1 MKKGKV
7 IFVLWMSLMLLMSGC
22 SGDKTDT
29 NDENNESSKRDK
41 TGSEAD
47 NGIFGQVTEVGD
59 DYIIIV
65 QTERPGRSEGQK
77 SGESSEDTS
86 DDTQEQQEEITGEEQ
101 EIKIDAD
108 TVIMQTNRGMA
119 GKGRS
124 EDKASRKPDGEQP
137 PEQPDGEQ
145 PDGEQPPEQ
154 PDGEQPDG
162 ERPHEESGEEI
173 TLEDISA
180 GDRVTVIMG
189 DDGAA
194 DEIRVMQEGAQGQ
207 EQDTDEKETI

>member
-47 NGIFGQVTEVGD
+47 NGIFGQVTEVRD

-77 SGESSEDTS
+77 
-86 DDTQEQQEEITGEEQ
+86 
-101 EIKIDAD
+101 
-108 TVIMQTNRGMA
+108 
-119 GKGRS
+119 
-124 EDKASRKPDGEQP
+124 
-137 PEQPDGEQ
+137 
-145 PDGEQPPEQ
+145 
-154 PDGEQPDG
+154 
-162 ERPHEESGEEI
+162 SGEEI